1 MHECGFPEH
10 ILHRR
15 MLKQSP
21 SQLWNQGRWLT
32 LSVIF
37 SLQHLI
43 VGKQWTN
50 LLYIQ
55 PTFEKYS
62 ILFVLQ
68 CRRCHSQKYPQ
79 FVHIA
84 LIPNGLPKHWLEG
97 ELKFRSLLV
106 LMLYCAIEVIFG
118 GCKEGYFE
126 RFVAGGILYIA
137 RPSWHIVY

>member
-1 MHECGFPEH
+1 MADIVSH
-10 ILHRR
+10 IS
-15 MLKQSP
+15 LK
-21 SQLWNQGRWLT
+21 
-32 LSVIF
+32 
-37 SLQHLI
+37 HLNG
-43 VGKQWTN
+43 GKQWAN
-50 LLYIQ
+50 SLYIQ

-84 LIPNGLPKHWLEG
+84 LIPYGLPKHWLEG

-137 RPSWHIVY
+137 RPSWHIVYCERVKRGRGKSK